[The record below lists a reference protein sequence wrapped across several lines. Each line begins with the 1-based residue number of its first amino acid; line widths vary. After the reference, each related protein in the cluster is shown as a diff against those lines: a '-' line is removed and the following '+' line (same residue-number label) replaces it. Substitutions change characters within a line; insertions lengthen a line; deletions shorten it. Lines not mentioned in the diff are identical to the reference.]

1 MRRRLVAGG
10 LVVAVAAIGIWVA
23 QRNDG
28 SAVLG
33 SKVARCQTADG
44 TVVSGSSRLT
54 AENAPLTVTVADGRV
69 TSVLAPAFK
78 VEPGTQQD
86 PLPASFTIARP
97 EATGGK
103 LIATVTI
110 RNLTDCPAQVSRAQV
125 AAKRGTAS
133 AVSSPIRFGT
143 SDRAVVSPGQDM
155 TGSFSVPI
163 DGDGTYELSASTDAE
178 IGRVR

>member
-1 MRRRLVAGG
+1 LIA
-10 LVVAVAAIGIWVA
+10 AVAAAGIWVA

-33 SKVARCQTADG
+33 TKVTRCKTADG
-44 TVVSGSSRLT
+44 TAVSGGSRLT
-54 AENAPLTVTVADGRV
+54 AENAPLTVTVSGGRV

-78 VEPGTQQD
+78 VEPGTQPD

-97 EATGGK
+97 EAAGGK
-103 LIATVTI
+103 LIAAVTI
-110 RNLTDCPAQVSRAQV
+110 RNLTDCPTHLSGAQAVT
-125 AAKRGTAS
+125 KRGAAA

-143 SDRAVVSPGQDM
+143 SERALVSPGQHM

-163 DGDGTYELSASTDAE
+163 DGDGTYEISAWTDAE
-178 IGRVR
+178 IGLVR